1 MSRSPVDA
9 TGSGDHG
16 TAGLGAAFGPASPVH
31 QVCRAANDDP
41 GPPWATMNEYSV
53 GIVQV

>member
-9 TGSGDHG
+9 IGSGDHG